1 MLLLAKLAALGV
13 IIWFYMTAEKNGQ
26 PPVKWAVIGLVG
38 YMIAWFLVDFVID
51 SAFAA
56 VLAKKGSGVFVL
68 GQIPALGGLL
78 AAHLIR
84 KKLLGDAGKAS

>member
-56 VLAKKGSGVFVL
+56 VLAKKGGGVFVL

>member
-13 IIWFYMTAEKNGQ
+13 IIWFYMAADKNGQ

-38 YMIAWFLVDFVID
+38 YIIAWFLVDFVID
-51 SAFAA
+51 NAFSAVF
-56 VLAKKGSGVFVL
+56 AKKGGGVFIL

-78 AAHLIR
+78 AAHFIR
-84 KKLLGDAGKAS
+84 KKLLGDLGKTN